1 MLNRWVLHIY
11 DFLAVHSRWRW
22 TLLLLAVLLP
32 ALTALRLRP
41 QEDIADFLPMD
52 EQTKQQLDRFKE
64 QNNADRIV
72 VLFSLADTSQ
82 INPDRLCDAIDAF
95 SESVSYPI
103 QTEVD
108 FADLQQRV
116 SSAYRQV
123 PASFTPADTLRLDS
137 LLTPENIASA
147 VANRR
152 AQLQLPLAGTVAT
165 AITCD
170 PLNLFPEVPQVL
182 SQSQFSS
189 YQGYMF
195 SADNRLAFAFL
206 NTPYG
211 SSESRRNARFIDSL
225 QTSVNTLR
233 ASFPDMDIRLNGA
246 PVIAVG
252 NARQIKQDSLIA
264 VLIAL
269 VLIIILLL
277 RSLKSWR
284 SMLLIVAATGYGL
297 LFALGIMGLVHP
309 RMSLIVIGIA
319 SVIIGI
325 AVNYPLHVLVHRQYT
340 TTVRQTL
347 AEVISPLI
355 VGNITTVGAFL
366 TLVPLRSVALRDLGI
381 FCACMLVGTIL
392 FSVLFLPHF
401 RFETPRF
408 DTFSRTS
415 GLLHKTSQWHPENNR
430 WLVAVVIV
438 LTLVFAWFGRF
449 TAFDS
454 DLSHI
459 NFMTPKQRADI
470 ETINRLVGETTIPA
484 TENGVQTWNE
494 YWSAHR
500 QQVLDNLRQ
509 AAADNGFRQTAFA
522 PFEELIQTPADEQ
535 MSIVNYQL
543 STINSQLSMSFNY
556 IGTACSLVVFIFL
569 WLSFRRL
576 KYAIIA
582 FLPMLVAWAW
592 ILGIMYLTGI
602 QFNIVNIILATF
614 IFGQGDDYTIFI
626 TEGLISNSE
635 AARHPAAKLSDDRLL
650 QYKNSIIL
658 SALIMFI
665 GIGALIVARHP
676 ALHSLATVTIV
687 GMFCVVLMAYLIPPL
702 LFKIWKK

>member
-1 MLNRWVLHIY
+1 MLNRLVLHIY
-11 DFLAVHSRWRW
+11 DFFASHLRWRW
-22 TLLLLAVLLP
+22 TLLVLAVLLP
-32 ALTALRLRP
+32 ALMALRLRP

-64 QNNADRIV
+64 QNNANRIV
-72 VLFSLADTSQ
+72 VLFSLEDSTKV
-82 INPDRLCDAIDAF
+82 NPDRLCDAIDAF
-95 SESVSYPI
+95 SEVVSCPV

-108 FADLQQRV
+108 FAELQQRV
-116 SSAYRQV
+116 MSAYREV
-123 PASFTPADTLRLDS
+123 PTSFTPADTLCLDS
-137 LLTPENIASA
+137 LLTPDNIASA

-165 AITCD
+165 SITCD
-170 PLNLFPEVPQVL
+170 PLNLFPEVPQIL

-189 YQGYMF
+189 YEGYMF
-195 SADNRLAFAFL
+195 SADNRLAFAFV

-225 QTSVNTLR
+225 QTSVNLLR
-233 ASFPDMDIRLNGA
+233 ASFPDLDIRLNGA

-269 VLIIILLL
+269 VLIIVLLL

-340 TTVRQTL
+340 DTVRQTL
-347 AEVISPLI
+347 AEVVSPLI

-392 FSVLFLPHF
+392 FSVVFLPHF

-408 DTFSRTS
+408 DTFSRAS
-415 GLLHKTSQWHPENNR
+415 RLLHKSSQWHPENNR
-430 WLVAVVIV
+430 WLVAIVIL

-449 TAFDS
+449 TEFDS
-454 DLSHI
+454 NLSHI
-459 NFMTPKQRADI
+459 NYMTPKQRADI
-470 ETINRLVGETTIPA
+470 ETINRLAGETSISA
-484 TENGVQTWNE
+484 TENGVQIWNE
-494 YWSAHR
+494 YWATHR
-500 QQVLDNLRQ
+500 WQVLADLRQ
-509 AAADNGFRQTAFA
+509 AASENGFRQTAFA
-522 PFEELIQTPADEQ
+522 PFEELIQTPPD
-535 MSIVNYQL
+535 SPISTVNYQL
-543 STINSQLSMSFNY
+543 STINSHLSDQFNY
-556 IGTACSLVVFIFL
+556 IGIACSLVVFIFL

-635 AARHPAAKLSDDRLL
+635 AARHPTTQQSDDRLL

-665 GIGALIVARHP
+665 GIGALIVAHHP
-676 ALHSLATVTIV
+676 ALHSLATVTII
-687 GMFCVVLMAYLIPPL
+687 GMFCVVLMAYLIPSL
-702 LFKIWKK
+702 LFKMIK